1 MEIEPEGRRHPRRLS
16 RAAGTSVLTRV
27 SVARTCRERN
37 LMNDGVDGQIRD
49 VAHTYL
55 DLLTAMALA
64 KGIGGECDL
73 EAVGRAA
80 ERLNTIG
87 LSGVLVTPGSDELL
101 GTLDGDS
108 LVAGAVSVIYLLLCR
123 AADASPG
130 GDEGEIIA
138 WVREQL
144 DAA

>member
-1 MEIEPEGRRHPRRLS
+1 M
-16 RAAGTSVLTRV
+16 TQ
-27 SVARTCRERN
+27 
-37 LMNDGVDGQIRD
+37 GVDDQVRD

-55 DLLTAMALA
+55 DLLTAMAMA
-64 KGIGGECDL
+64 HGSSSECDL

-80 ERLNTIG
+80 ERLNAIG
-87 LSGVLVTPGSDELL
+87 LNGVLVTPESDELL
-101 GTLDGDS
+101 GTLDGGS

-123 AADASPG
+123 AAAAAPG
-130 GDEGEIIA
+130 GDENEIIA